1 MANAYFLNGSISSI
15 ELVLNQGERR
25 EIKGLDL
32 QNAQLDM
39 TTKYDLAATPAA
51 DVLGRGPNELV
62 VNINGG
68 PTITYE
74 VYLDYEVNIV
84 LDVQIIVFD
93 NGLQPRNT
101 VSTNGFEIS
110 VISQQDAPA
119 VAMAAMEY
127 QSPTLELYS
136 TRSAPAIVPHEA
148 AEDITFDKAAADDT
162 ATLYVASNNGSGSG
176 NIALTY
182 YYLFEPNG
190 TEDTL
195 TLQQSFDDTGAY
207 VFSDEDV
214 DPATLLTELNGVL
227 SKEATTFSRIA
238 WRHDADTYDI
248 VVGSSASA
256 VAEDAS
262 LKIGTWQLE
271 LRRNTTISLDPDGP
285 AINLGKASG
294 EDSIQV
300 QVVENDLPQPVGT
313 RPDQVVLPLSGNH
326 RGSLTF
332 AWDWSHYELG
342 QQYAGLQRVFY
353 GDDAVAASPAQY
365 PLFTPA
371 ADPGPIKVKDLYFHV
386 YLQPLSPL
394 DDLRTRMALDL
405 DADNALTSEYLS
417 STTNAPVQITAVP
430 PRVQDLTAGFGF
442 AKNTGTEESD
452 RYLCPVGE
460 FEVGVGP
467 GLDAE
472 ERVQIRSGLAG
483 TEYVLVE
490 PGDRLSFE
498 AGKPAFA
505 KSYNPAAGTP
515 TSLDPELTT
524 SWVRVLKQGDMVA
537 EDDTE
542 VVNTSYCAQ
551 ASSSTYFGRELDP
564 TKAKYE
570 YPIAVGASLL
580 QFQEANEDV
589 AFPMV
594 PYGGVFYS
602 NDDEGI
608 ANPNANLSAQELSAL
623 EQQVVSPDRR
633 DTLQPYF
640 SIDYGPIFFDTS
652 TNLAFD
658 GGFARTPLGLLAGLN
673 PVAGGT
679 PPAGTIKDLIL
690 ARSPQ
695 NPDQFLQLTSSEDSN
710 GVVNPIFS
718 NTVLNDNLFLVA
730 TDQAAFEPFDNKIKL
745 GDFTFEV
752 DLGND
757 ANEAIAVF
765 KFVPDVTARAL
776 INDDNAWTTLI
787 KDGATKSDVQDR
799 LKKLLDA
806 ADEGGDLFAD
816 FRKTV
821 DDPNWNGILIFN
833 CPLDYSAL
841 PLDIQILLGG
851 IKGQLLAHHFGVTIN
866 RVEDKEN
873 ITSVEH
879 SSLFSVINYD
889 ASKLEPPYTIPDAPP
904 TEFPDFRVLLLN
916 VQYANSKLAVFDSQ
930 IAFSI
935 KELFGSGVT
944 LQPGPSLDYPEY
956 GTIVID
962 GVYTLFEDGTGSLL
976 FSTKDERS
984 FTYDDTGDRFTALVA
999 QSVTEATL
1007 VPVTRRDGT
1016 GDCDVIADSAFRIS
1030 GLLAFK
1036 DGIAGDLFSY
1046 GEIAD
1051 NVPSKGLAITGYG
1064 FNMTTCIKAD
1074 NTADLI
1080 NGIPTDLT
1088 GVKVDQMLS
1097 EAREYSFERT
1107 FPGLIQAIVPSPD
1120 GLTPSE
1126 IGEWQVKTGSGTHL
1140 GAPRYSLEFEV
1151 PLGTFGLLA
1160 SFKTDLTATLLIGW
1174 DPETTDSDKQVGVI
1188 LRLPPEIAGPKGF
1201 MFEGILASDFEYVQ
1215 LDRFEFGE
1223 TTYVSMLR
1231 FMHFQSMLLNFFL
1244 SYGVGPKDLGI
1255 FGAPGDPGGRNSLFW
1270 IGKST
1275 DSDWAGPTISVTLVD
1290 VPSGYLGRSFEIKTD
1305 PTNPNVISDVFD
1317 KLNLMTDK
1325 TVEDVARLVFANL
1338 DLYNSDAGIAFALQ
1352 FKYQSL
1358 KLTTVLI
1365 DSSFY
1370 GLQIEIKPQKK
1381 DDKPGEGGGSGGGTG
1396 TGGGGKQLAAPSQ
1409 GTALAK
1415 SDDEGEGGDKDEGG
1429 FLGKV
1434 KGFTFTIIYRK
1445 VSDEV
1450 GVYSADIYLDLGTIP
1465 LGPVMLS
1472 LPNFSISIWTNGD
1485 WRFAIGWPF
1494 NGDSAHPIT
1503 AQFQAGPLPII
1514 VKAGFYLGK
1523 LSSAAAPDQFG
1534 DDFNL
1539 IWTFGLGI
1547 AGGIG
1552 KEFEEGP
1559 LKAGASLMLGCTIEG
1574 FLASFDGKMTQT
1586 GVDYWWWGVSLS
1598 LTGNVFGKVDFKII
1612 SVDVSL
1618 TISLT
1623 VAFAIET
1630 AHSSPLK
1637 LTAEV
1642 VAKASIKIVFVKIS
1656 FSFKAKLE
1664 LIDTVIGSGSAVAKL
1679 SGPTPTAV
1687 NSGRPLNADT
1697 LIQEMAMPGIKPW
1710 ARIATTAHT
1719 RMVEGK
1725 TEIDVGFILQPTAI
1739 ATGDS
1744 TENWAPQGVATLVM
1758 ESDGLDSPFGVLA
1771 SELSSWLIH
1780 NYGGSSTTFHEQLD
1794 ATEAALQN
1802 GDFDRAAIMQA
1813 LSDDFIFNIGKIA
1826 FEADTA
1832 VVTMA
1837 MPDSLGLNYNGGQ
1850 VTNASLRG
1858 AIASFGHLRI
1868 PSNYTDIVA
1877 AYFGGGEILQA
1888 AEKADDSTAAL
1899 VFDEYFNLLGQQAI
1913 QLLIETG
1920 APDFET
1926 AIQEINLDDLGGF
1939 VSRFLM
1945 GGVRLPDPNDT
1956 SKLEAM
1962 YVLTGQQFALV
1973 KDGDDWV
1980 LDAQLTTTG
1989 DTPDWIKVADDATS
2003 SLEPDMVY
2011 TSGPAT
2017 PPWTVGALKPLV
2029 EKPLIFPMNNINS
2042 WSDGDDDYI
2051 INTLSEDVVQSVRD
2065 WRKDTGATTGPW
2077 LVNELYG
2084 GESDADQQT
2093 DLGTGGTPWE
2103 AGSGLVLPIRL
2114 ASIPDPDGVEPGAIL
2129 TDTFALLGTDEAN
2142 RAMLQALLD
2151 EMDAGNE
2158 SVNSIDLLVSES
2170 RGNWA
2175 SSKTPRVLVRTDLS
2189 TVSTPAG
2196 VAAAAAVAE
2205 ATARGD
2211 ADPTPSLNWAKPGE
2225 GGVQF
2230 ARFLRLTWEVS
2241 VVHSSGFYLQV
2252 EGLDLDM
2259 FQNGPA
2265 DLALVVQF
2273 GSKGSITRAAP
2284 YQNALIGAAP
2294 DSGKAIFSTLAGDS
2308 EGTPVQ
2314 AYTAAY
2320 AGGSVGWSITW
2331 DNAPDEANAGGDDFL
2346 QGLYQMVSYKV
2357 EKINGTDQP
2366 DANWSRPVN
2375 ANDESGA
2382 GVDAATWVYSKAFET
2397 ASLVGSDNRYG
2408 AIDDTFSVR
2417 ISIEDV
2423 FGNSVPAS
2431 LTAVT
2436 DLPVVYN
2443 DDLLGL
2449 GDWSGTQV
2457 YYEVEE
2463 KDGVQLEML
2472 MSFDP
2477 STIQDSEG
2485 EVNEDQLK
2493 VTTEQYEKILAQ
2505 LTDQPNTTAS
2515 VGTGG
2520 TLADAPLDTLTSG
2533 DSVIS
2538 GLVGY
2543 VQALLDWLQAGG
2555 TGDAP
2560 AAVTLAMPLDK
2571 SQPTNWAGDLQ
2582 ELVVSLILQRADV
2595 PNDIAD
2601 KVPAVRRVTSPMQ
2614 PVEDTGQ
2621 KDDPSGLTTFAD
2633 KFETAYYPFDDNV
2646 GVVKVATG
2654 QNSDITS
2661 QRFGRRSIW
2670 LQRWGKGVGTEV
2682 EIVKDADGKPEPIFF
2697 APPPLSRQLITRDVH
2712 DLKDFSNPSGS
2723 DKGYDLTN
2731 RVFNATDMDRWG
2743 ELFLNTVETI
2753 FSPIMAPAVAD
2764 HSSVEDELYDPF
2776 VSNKESLA
2784 GSISDKITY
2793 VYDEPEGTGDPAS
2806 AKETWRQAL
2815 LRTLAND
2822 YGFSTLTQLEAIVN
2836 LNGPIE
2842 PGGDADLP
2850 PQLYGAVQ
2858 VPGQGDPDK
2867 LPYALTPAT
2876 LPLVQTTD
2884 EQKNWLNFLVS
2895 ARDPEAQRAFNL
2907 DLNYEVNQLEH
2918 QRDGQASDRGYVPSS
2933 WLTFV
2938 LQQNPDGLPQN
2949 PPTDL
2954 PPEEYDAAIDAEHN
2968 TLTQPIGETRIPI
2981 PLRSYPPLPKLLST
2995 KAKAKTAVSTIQDAL
3010 VWGYELQVERSAA
3023 DQDTLNLSLTFNQL
3037 QPETSAA
3044 PAMRM
3049 AAFADDGRDPP
3060 ADLFDALARFVY
3072 EYPQLAPQIEQL
3084 PEDGGADSVKA
3095 LKEFSAII
3103 AGVAGTWSSWQ
3114 PPVPPM
3120 GGLNTVRADDDTEV
3134 WHFAIQDVEQSTDL
3148 QVKASWSR
3156 GTDTPPW
3163 PTISGY
3169 TFKSSSGNTAV
3180 YTSNSGNSERSLTL
3194 SWDNFYVLDYQNV
3207 LPSAFTERNRNLAVP
3222 PQETNP
3228 DFVYRTETVAWPT
3241 PVVPL
3246 ISAPDQIGVPSA
3258 ATLAE
3263 AIEAML
3269 TQLTTPPPDS
3279 VQNGTNPPLE
3289 TESSIAYRYEV
3300 MANKGNSAYSV
3311 LPVFLVSDTVDPG
3324 NEAALAAQIAQ
3335 NLADWQQATGAQ
3347 SADSSLKFLLTVFA
3361 TTIVTDNDRLPLVQF
3376 QELVIPVPEDSSGWW

>member
-1 MANAYFLNGSISSI
+1 MANAYFLNGSISDI
-15 ELVLNQGERR
+15 ELVLNQGGKRS
-25 EIKGLDL
+25 IKGLDL

-39 TTKYDLAATPAA
+39 TTEYGWSATPAA
-51 DVLGRGPNELV
+51 DVLGTGSNELV
-62 VNINGG
+62 VNINNG
-68 PTITYE
+68 PTIKYE
-74 VYLDYEVNIV
+74 IYVGHEVKTV

-93 NGLQPRNT
+93 NALQPRNT
-101 VSTNGFEIS
+101 VTTDGFEIS
-110 VISQQDAPA
+110 VILFDEEKT
-119 VAMAAMEY
+119 VAMAAMEEHE
-127 QSPTLELYS
+127 PDAALFT
-136 TRSAPAIVPHEA
+136 TRTAPAVVPHESGDAISFARA
-148 AEDITFDKAAADDT
+148 ATDDT
-162 ATLYVASNNGSGSG
+162 ATLYVASNNGSGGG

-182 YYLFEPNG
+182 YYLFEG
-190 TEDTL
+190 QSTTDTL
-195 TLQQSFDDTGAY
+195 TLPESYDRTGAY

-214 DPATLLTELNGVL
+214 DPNALLAELNGVL
-227 SKEATTFSRIA
+227 TKEPTTFSRIA
-238 WRHDADTYDI
+238 WRHDANTYDI
-248 VVGSSASA
+248 VASSTAYA
-256 VAEDAS
+256 VPTNAT
-262 LKIGTWQLE
+262 LQIGTWQLD
-271 LRRNTTISLDPDGP
+271 LRRNTRISLDIDAP
-285 AINLGKASG
+285 AIKFDKASG
-294 EDSIQV
+294 EESIQV
-300 QVVENDLPQPVGT
+300 QIVENDLPQPVGT
-313 RPDQVVLPLSGNH
+313 RPTQVVLPLSGNH
-326 RGSLTF
+326 RGTLTF

-353 GDDAVAASPAQY
+353 GPEATGADAAQY

-371 ADPGPIKVKDLYFHV
+371 SDPGPIRVKDLFFNV

-394 DDLRTRMALDL
+394 NDLRTRMALDL
-405 DADNALTSEYLS
+405 GEPNALTSQYLS
-417 STTNAPVQITAVP
+417 STTNAPVSISPAVP
-430 PRVQDLTAGFGF
+430 KTQDLTGGFAF

-460 FEVGVGP
+460 FEVAP
-467 GLDAE
+467 GDGLTAE

-490 PGDRLSFE
+490 PGDRLLFE
-498 AGKPAFA
+498 SGKPAFA
-505 KSYNPAAGTP
+505 KSYDPQDGTP
-515 TSLDPELTT
+515 TTLDGALTT
-524 SWVRVLKQGDMVA
+524 SWIRVLKQSAVEA
-537 EDDTE
+537 ADDVE

-551 ASSSTYFGRELDP
+551 ASSSTYFGRELDAA
-564 TKAKYE
+564 KARYE
-570 YPIAVGASLL
+570 FPIAVGASLL
-580 QFQEANEDV
+580 QFEQANEDV
-589 AFPMV
+589 AFPML

-602 NDDEGI
+602 DDDEGI
-608 ANPNANLSAQELSAL
+608 VNPNADLSAEELSAI
-623 EQQVVSPDRR
+623 ERQVVSPDRR

-640 SIDYGPIFFDTS
+640 SVDYGPIFFDTS

-658 GGFARTPLGLLAGLN
+658 GGFARTPLGLLVELN
-673 PVAGGT
+673 PVNGGT
-679 PPAGTIKDLIL
+679 PPAGTIKNLIL

-695 NPDQFLQLTSSEDSN
+695 NPDQFLQLTANEGSN
-710 GVVNPIFS
+710 GVVNPTFS
-718 NTVLNDNLFLVA
+718 NTVLNDSLFMVA
-730 TDQAAFEPFDNKIKL
+730 TDQSAFEPFPDKNIKL
-745 GDFTFEV
+745 GDFTFDV
-752 DLGND
+752 QMGNAD
-757 ANEAIAVF
+757 NQAVAIF
-765 KFVPDVTARAL
+765 KFVPGVSARAL
-776 INDDNAWTTLI
+776 IEDDNTWTTLI
-787 KDGATKSDVQDR
+787 ADGATKSDVQTR
-799 LKKLLDA
+799 LLTYLKA
-806 ADEGGDLFAD
+806 ADEGGDLFAA
-816 FRKTV
+816 FRQTI

-833 CPLDYSAL
+833 CPLNYDEL

-851 IKGQLLAHHFGVTIN
+851 IKGQLLAHHFGITIN
-866 RVEDKEN
+866 RVEDKDSAA
-873 ITSVEH
+873 SVEH

-889 ASKLEPPYTIPDAPP
+889 ASKLDPPYTIPASPP

-935 KELFGSGVT
+935 KELFGSSVT

-976 FSTKDERS
+976 FSTQDERS
-984 FTYDDTGDRFTALVA
+984 FVYDDTGDKFTALVA
-999 QSVTEATL
+999 QSITEATL

-1016 GDCDVIADSAFRIS
+1016 GDCEVIAASAFRIS

-1046 GEIAD
+1046 GEVAD
-1051 NVPSKGLAITGYG
+1051 NVPTKGLAITGYS
-1064 FNMTTCIKAD
+1064 FDMTTCIKAD

-1080 NGIPTDLT
+1080 DGIPTNLT

-1097 EAREYSFERT
+1097 EARDYSFERT
-1107 FPGLIQAIVPSPD
+1107 FPGIIEAVLPSPD

-1126 IGEWQVKTGSGTHL
+1126 IGEWQVKTGSGTNT
-1140 GAPRYSLEFEV
+1140 GAPRYSLQFEV
-1151 PLGTFGLLA
+1151 PLGTFGMLA

-1174 DPETTDSDKQVGVI
+1174 DPDATDPEKQVGVI
-1188 LRLPPEIAGPKGF
+1188 LRLPPEISGPKGF
-1201 MFEGILASDFEYVQ
+1201 MFEGVIASDFEYVQ

-1275 DSDWAGPTISVTLVD
+1275 DTNWNGPTISVTLVD
-1290 VPSGYLGRSFEIKTD
+1290 VPQGYLGRSFEIKTD
-1305 PTNPNVISDVFD
+1305 PTNPNVITDVFNQ
-1317 KLNLMTDK
+1317 LNLMTDK
-1325 TVEDVARLVFANL
+1325 TVEQVARLIFANL

-1370 GLQIEIKPQKK
+1370 GLQINITPPEKK
-1381 DDKPGEGGGSGGGTG
+1381 EPD
-1396 TGGGGKQLAAPSQ
+1396 GGGGKNGNGKRLVA
-1409 GTALAK
+1409 
-1415 SDDEGEGGDKDEGG
+1415 SDGNAVMADDDKDGDDKDEGG

-1494 NGDSAHPIT
+1494 TGTTAHPIT
-1503 AQFQAGPLPII
+1503 VQFQAGPLPLI

-1534 DDFNL
+1534 TEFNL

-1547 AGGIG
+1547 AGGVG
-1552 KEFEEGP
+1552 KEFEKGP

-1612 SVDVSL
+1612 AVDVSL

-1656 FSFKAKLE
+1656 FSFTAKLD

-1687 NSGRPLNADT
+1687 NSGRPLEADI
-1697 LIQEMAMPGIKPW
+1697 LLEAMARPASAPW
-1710 ARIATTAHT
+1710 ARLSHGIHT
-1719 RMVEGK
+1719 RLVKDK
-1725 TEIDVGFILQPTAI
+1725 TPITVGFVLQPTAI

-1744 TENWAPQGVATLVM
+1744 TENWAPQGVATLVL
-1758 ESDGLDSPFGVLA
+1758 ESGSLGSPFGVLA
-1771 SELSSWLIH
+1771 SELSSWLVH
-1780 NYGGSSTTFHEQLD
+1780 NYSGSATTFQEQLA

-1802 GDFDRAAIMQA
+1802 GEFDREAILKA
-1813 LSDDFIFNIGKIA
+1813 LSDTFIFNIGKTT
-1826 FEADTA
+1826 FTADTA
-1832 VVTMA
+1832 VVSMA
-1837 MPDSLGLNYNGGQ
+1837 MPDSLGLEYNGGK
-1850 VTNASLRG
+1850 VMNASLRS
-1858 AIASFGHLRI
+1858 AIASFGHLRL

-1877 AYFGGGEILQA
+1877 AYFGGGDSLQA
-1888 AEKADDSTAAL
+1888 AEMVEESTAAL
-1899 VFDEYFNLLGQQAI
+1899 VFDEYFNLLGQQVI
-1913 QLLIETG
+1913 ELLIETG
-1920 APDFET
+1920 APDLDT
-1926 AIQEINLDDLGGF
+1926 ALSEISIDDLGGF

-1956 SKLEAM
+1956 SKLEAL

-1973 KDGDDWV
+1973 KADDAWV
-1980 LDAQLTTTG
+1980 LGAKLTTTA
-1989 DTPDWIKVADDATS
+1989 DTPEWIKVADDATS
-2003 SLEPDMVY
+2003 SLDPSMVH
-2011 TSGPAT
+2011 TTGPAT
-2017 PPWTVGALKPLV
+2017 PPWTVGPLRALV

-2051 INTLSEDVVQSVRD
+2051 INTLSEDVVQAVRD

-2077 LVNELYG
+2077 LVNQLFG

-2093 DLGTGGTPWE
+2093 DLSSGGTPWE
-2103 AGSGLVLPIRL
+2103 ADSALVLPIRL
-2114 ASIPDPDGVEPGAIL
+2114 ASIPDPDAVEPGAIL
-2129 TDTFALLGTDEAN
+2129 TDTFSLLGTDEAN

-2151 EMDAGNE
+2151 EIDAGNE
-2158 SVNSIDLLVSES
+2158 SVNSIDLLVSKS

-2196 VAAAAAVAE
+2196 VAAANAVAE
-2205 ATARGD
+2205 ANAGTD
-2211 ADPTPSLNWAKPGE
+2211 AEPTPSLNWAKPGE
-2225 GGVQF
+2225 GGVQL

-2252 EGLDLDM
+2252 EGLDLNI

-2273 GSKGSITRAAP
+2273 GTKGSITRAAP
-2284 YQNALIGAAP
+2284 YQNALIGSAP
-2294 DSGKAIFSTLAGDS
+2294 DKGKAIFSTLAEDS
-2308 EGTPVQ
+2308 DGTPVQ
-2314 AYTAAY
+2314 GYAAAY

-2331 DNAPDEANAGGDDFL
+2331 DNAPDEADAGSGDFL
-2346 QGLYQMVSYKV
+2346 QGLYQMVSYRI

-2366 DANWSRPVN
+2366 NESWSRPIN

-2382 GVDAATWVYSKAFET
+2382 GADAVTWIYSKAFET
-2397 ASLVGSDNRYG
+2397 ATPVGSDNRYG
-2408 AIDDTFSVR
+2408 AINDTFTVR

-2431 LTAVT
+2431 LMATT
-2436 DLPVVYN
+2436 DLKVVYN
-2443 DDLLGL
+2443 DDLMGL
-2449 GDWSGTQV
+2449 ADWSGTQV
-2457 YYEVEE
+2457 YYAVED
-2463 KDGVQLEML
+2463 KGGVQLEL
-2472 MSFDP
+2472 RMSFDP
-2477 STIQDSEG
+2477 STIQDAEG
-2485 EVNEDQLK
+2485 KVNADQLQ
-2493 VTTEQYEKILAQ
+2493 VTTDQYAKIYEQ
-2505 LTDQPNTTAS
+2505 LTDQPNTSAA
-2515 VGTGG
+2515 VDTGN
-2520 TLADAPLDTLTSG
+2520 TLADAPLGVLTSG
-2533 DSVIS
+2533 GSVIS

-2543 VQALLDWLQAGG
+2543 ITPLLDWLRAGG
-2555 TGDAP
+2555 TGEAP
-2560 AAVTLAMPLDK
+2560 AAITLAMPLDK
-2571 SQPTNWAGDLQ
+2571 SQPANWAGDLQ
-2582 ELVVSLILQRADV
+2582 ELVVSLVLQRADV
-2595 PNDIAD
+2595 PDDIAD
-2601 KVPAVRRVTSPMQ
+2601 KVPEVRMVTSPMQ
-2614 PVEDTGQ
+2614 PVEDTGE

-2633 KFETAYYPFDDNV
+2633 KFETAYYPFDDKV

-2682 EIVKDADGKPEPIFF
+2682 EIVKGEDGKPEPIFY
-2697 APPPLSRQLITRDVH
+2697 APPPLSRQLITRDVPN
-2712 DLKDFSNPSGS
+2712 LKDYGNPSGS
-2723 DKGYDLTN
+2723 DKGYDLVN
-2731 RVFNATDMDRWG
+2731 RIFNSTDMDQWG
-2743 ELFLNTVETI
+2743 ALFLTTVETI

-2764 HSSVEDELYDPF
+2764 HSSIEDELYDPF
-2776 VSNKESLA
+2776 VENKETLA

-2793 VYDEPEGTGDPAS
+2793 VYDEPDGTGDPKS

-2842 PGGDADLP
+2842 PSGDPSLP

-2867 LPYALTPAT
+2867 LPYSLTPST

-2884 EQKNWLNFLVS
+2884 DQKNWLNFLVS
-2895 ARDPEAQRAFNL
+2895 ASDPEAQRAFNL

-2938 LQQNPDGLPQN
+2938 LQQNPGDLPQEQ
-2949 PPTDL
+2949 D
-2954 PPEEYDAAIDAEHN
+2954 N

-2995 KAKAKTAVSTIQDAL
+2995 KAQAKTTVSTIQDAL
-3010 VWGYELQVERSAA
+3010 VWSYELQVERSAA

-3037 QPETSAA
+3037 QTNMGPTSVSTGALLA
-3044 PAMRM
+3044 T
-3049 AAFADDGRDPP
+3049 DDGRDPP
-3060 ADLFDALARFVY
+3060 KDLFDALARFVF
-3072 EYPQLAPQIEQL
+3072 EYPQLEPKIEQL
-3084 PEDGGADSVKA
+3084 PADGGAESVNA
-3095 LKEFSAII
+3095 LKDFSAII
-3103 AGVAGTWSSWQ
+3103 AGVAATWSSWQ
-3114 PPVPPM
+3114 PPEPPR
-3120 GGLNTVRADDDTEV
+3120 GGLDRVTADDDTEV
-3134 WHFAIQDVEQSTDL
+3134 WHFNIQNVENSTDL
-3148 QVKASWSR
+3148 QVKGTWSR
-3156 GTDTPPW
+3156 SSGTPPW
-3163 PTISGY
+3163 PTITGY
-3169 TFKSSSGNTAV
+3169 TFKSASGDTAI
-3180 YTSNSGNSERSLTL
+3180 YSPDNGKSERVLTL
-3194 SWDNFYVLDYQNV
+3194 TWENLYVLDYQNV

-3222 PQETNP
+3222 PQQTNP

-3241 PVVPL
+3241 PIVPL
-3246 ISAPDQIGVPSA
+3246 IGAPDQIDLESK

-3263 AIEAML
+3263 AVEAML
-3269 TQLTTPPPDS
+3269 IDLTTPPKDS

-3289 TESSIAYRYEV
+3289 TESSISYRYEV

-3311 LPVFLVSDTVDPG
+3311 LPVFLVAGKVDPG
-3324 NEAALAAQIAQ
+3324 DERTLAAQIAS
-3335 NLADWQQATGAQ
+3335 NLANWQATTSAQ
-3347 SADSSLKFLLTVFA
+3347 SPDSSLKFLLTVFA

-3376 QELVIPVPEDSSGWW
+3376 QELVIPVPKDSSGWW